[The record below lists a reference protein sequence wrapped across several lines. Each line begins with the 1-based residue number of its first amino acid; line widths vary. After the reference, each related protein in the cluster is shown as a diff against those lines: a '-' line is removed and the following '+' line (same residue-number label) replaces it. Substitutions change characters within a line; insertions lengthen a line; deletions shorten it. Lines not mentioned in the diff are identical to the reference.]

1 MIESTT
7 TQPLLVTIR
16 EAAAALRVSR
26 ATVYRMTQAGELPT
40 VHIGTAV
47 RIPAAALAR
56 YVEERTAGGNANGTG
71 SPPTP
76 LRGTAA

>member
-1 MIESTT
+1 MTTSSTNR
-7 TQPLLVTIR
+7 PLLYTIR
-16 EAAAALRVSR
+16 EAAEALRVSR

-56 YVEERTAGGNANGTG
+56 YVEDRTAGGNANGAG